1 MDNRPDH
8 ETDVWSEWL
17 MHRRHG
23 DDPSYERVVQS
34 VVERLA
40 DHVLDD
46 AKLSPGMTLADIGA
60 GEGLLAFRAI
70 ERVGS
75 TLQTVLTDISGPMLR
90 HAESV
95 AVQRGVRNQCTF
107 IECSPEKINGLAD
120 SSIDARPTPALLA
133 HVSTKIPALPA
144 SY

>member
-17 MHRRHG
+17 LHRRHA

-46 AKLSPGMTLADIGA
+46 AKLSPGMTLAAIGA

-75 TLQTVLTDISGPMLR
+75 TLQTVLTDLSPPLLLPPPPFPLQHPLR
-90 HAESV
+90 A
-95 AVQRGVRNQCTF
+95 Q
-107 IECSPEKINGLAD
+107 SPF
-120 SSIDARPTPALLA
+120 
-133 HVSTKIPALPA
+133 
-144 SY
+144 

>member
-17 MHRRHG
+17 LHRRHA
-23 DDPSYERVVQS
+23 DDPAYGRVVES
-34 VVERLA
+34 VVERVA

-107 IECSPEKINGLAD
+107 IECSGERLNRIAD
-120 SSIDARPTPALLA
+120 SSMDVGATRAVLA
-133 HVSTKIPALPA
+133 YVPDKSA
-144 SY
+144 